1 MQSTAPSGHTPQ
13 RLELGGPSNASADE
27 ARRGTVTAES
37 FATDGSAL
45 AGKNDMTPTLGEI
58 EPTSE
63 ATRASDAGRRVAYT
77 VREVALLLGL
87 SRGSAYAL
95 VREGRIPALRMGGR
109 WIVPKRRFHAWLDAR
124 PETAELQSE
133 AAP

>member
-13 RLELGGPSNASADE
+13 RLELGGPS
-27 ARRGTVTAES
+27 T
-37 FATDGSAL
+37 
-45 AGKNDMTPTLGEI
+45 
-58 EPTSE
+58 
-63 ATRASDAGRRVAYT
+63 GRRVAYT

-87 SRGSAYAL
+87 SRGSTYAL